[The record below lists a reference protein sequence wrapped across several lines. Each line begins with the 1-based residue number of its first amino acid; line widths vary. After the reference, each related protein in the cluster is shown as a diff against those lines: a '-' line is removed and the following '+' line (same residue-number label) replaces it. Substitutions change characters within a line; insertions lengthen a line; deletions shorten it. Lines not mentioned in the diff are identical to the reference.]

1 MLLLLPCLFS
11 GGNFVGLVG
20 RVWEELVSG
29 GFCILVGNLFFY
41 SPQIGGPPKVASLRV
56 NRYQYFA
63 VSKYQEN
70 LMGFFSY

>member
-11 GGNFVGLVG
+11 GGNFVGLVD

-29 GFCILVGNLFFY
+29 GFCMLVGSLVFF
-41 SPQIGGPPKVASLRV
+41 SPQISGPPKVASLRV
-56 NRYQYFA
+56 NRYLYLA

>member
-29 GFCILVGNLFFY
+29 GFCMLVGSLFFFR
-41 SPQIGGPPKVASLRV
+41 LRSAARQRWQV
-56 NRYQYFA
+56 Y
-63 VSKYQEN
+63 
-70 LMGFFSY
+70 GTCT

>member
-29 GFCILVGNLFFY
+29 GFCMLVGNLFFFRLRSAARQRRQVY
-41 SPQIGGPPKVASLRV
+41 EQIGTCT
-56 NRYQYFA
+56 
-63 VSKYQEN
+63 
-70 LMGFFSY
+70 